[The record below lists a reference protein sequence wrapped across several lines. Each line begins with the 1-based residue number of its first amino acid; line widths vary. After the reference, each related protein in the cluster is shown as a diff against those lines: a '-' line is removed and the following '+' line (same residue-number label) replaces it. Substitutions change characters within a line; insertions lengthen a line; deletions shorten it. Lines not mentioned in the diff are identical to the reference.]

1 MAQSAVSHE
10 PARGIVDEHQ
20 QRASQ
25 PAVLKPAMLR
35 AADLDKLAKA
45 LAAQAGLMK
54 LAALHTRQPE
64 PVLDHP
70 LAQGLTRHL
79 KPVALGQRLG
89 SERRPEVG
97 VALANQRQR
106 ELSRASP
113 DAVVRRPATRFVPKR

>member
-1 MAQSAVSHE
+1 
-10 PARGIVDEHQ
+10 
-20 QRASQ
+20 
-25 PAVLKPAMLR
+25 MLR